1 MSDAGEV
8 YRGNLPEAN
17 LEEGQDNVLSRGI
30 RSSPSH
36 VVAVGEGSRKTR
48 VLFVLPSLHAGGSEN
63 YVLRLVRF
71 AGHEAFEWHVLSP
84 NLERGDLHEA
94 FVSEGVQV
102 RYQSIGYLN
111 PAKALRLYRYLKA
124 GEFDVVCTLTGVFGG
139 LTLAI
144 AKAAGVKSRVG
155 WHRRSTPAFS
165 PTWGRR
171 AYARLALWLLE
182 SSSTRILSNGRAAL
196 DHFHGVN
203 WVSDDRFA
211 VIPNGVDT
219 RALLVHGDTKEE
231 ERKALGLQV
240 DAFVVGHVGRFDPAK
255 NHETIFRVAADLVQR
270 EPGARFVFC
279 GKGTDSAAFKQQ
291 LERFGIADQ
300 CVALGLQ
307 PNLPRVYRSFDVF
320 YFPSVTEGQ
329 PNALIEAILAKLP
342 LVASDI
348 PGNRDV
354 VPPFLHAELV
364 PPMAV
369 KQAVEAILTKF
380 REAQGGTQEALE
392 WASERFDLEKN
403 MTLALQALA
412 PAPAGADRA

>member
-1 MSDAGEV
+1 MKAQSPRMLFVVPSVDAG
-8 YRGNLPEAN
+8 GA
-17 LEEGQDNVLSRGI
+17 
-30 RSSPSH
+30 
-36 VVAVGEGSRKTR
+36 
-48 VLFVLPSLHAGGSEN
+48 EN
-63 YVLRLVRF
+63 YVLRLIRF
-71 AGHEAFEWHVLSP
+71 AGGGSFEWHVLSP
-84 NLERGDLHEA
+84 THERGDLHETFA
-94 FVSEGVQV
+94 AEGARV

-111 PAKALRLYRYLKA
+111 PLKMLRLYRYLK
-124 GEFDVVCTLTGVFGG
+124 EQRFDVVCTLNGVFGG

-144 AKAAGVKSRVG
+144 ARLAGVRFRIG
-155 WHRRSTPAFS
+155 WHRRSTPAYK

-182 SSSTRILSNGRAAL
+182 NNSTRILSNGRAAL
-196 DHFHGVN
+196 EYFHGVN
-203 WVSDDRFA
+203 WMNDDRFA

-219 RALLVHGDTKEE
+219 RAFVFHRETKEE
-231 ERKALGLQV
+231 ARKALGLPL
-240 DAFVVGHVGRFDPAK
+240 DGYVVGHVGRFDPAK